1 MLRVGCAVEAMKVKR
16 TPSVLLP
23 VLALLLNAGIWGVS
37 WWPFR
42 QLQQGGL
49 HPLWTTALFFTVALA
64 GLLLLRPTAWR
75 GLRQP
80 ELWLLLLST
89 GLTNV
94 CFNWAVAIGDV
105 VRVVLLFYLMPGWT
119 MLLAWLLLG
128 ERPTRAALL
137 RLLLALL
144 GVAVVVWPAGGFAA
158 SAALSSADLLALLGG
173 LAFALTNV
181 LLKRLHQVPGTE
193 RMCAMFLG
201 GMLVAGSTAALG
213 GHWQLVT
220 GLPALDGSWTA
231 GVALLGLLFFIGN
244 MGLQYGASRLPSTT
258 TALVMLTEVVF
269 ASVSSVALGAATLSL
284 RTLAGAALI
293 LLASVLAA
301 RSE

>member
-1 MLRVGCAVEAMKVKR
+1 
-16 TPSVLLP
+16 
-23 VLALLLNAGIWGVS
+23 VS

-49 HPLWTTALFFTVALA
+49 HPLWSTCLLYAVALA
-64 GLLLLRPTAWR
+64 GLLVWRPPAWR
-75 GLRQP
+75 GLARRP
-80 ELWLLLLST
+80 ALWLLLFAT

-105 VRVVLLFYLMPGWT
+105 VRVVLLFYLMPGWAV
-119 MLLAWLLLG
+119 MLAWLLLG

-137 RLLLALL
+137 RLALAVL

-201 GMLVAGSTAALG
+201 GVLMAGSTAALG
-213 GHWQLVT
+213 GHWQWVAA
-220 GLPALDGSWTA
+220 LPALDGGWAA

-244 MGLQYGASRLPSTT
+244 MGLQYGASRLPSAT
-258 TALVMLTEVVF
+258 TAIVMLTEVVF
-269 ASVSSVALGAATLSL
+269 ASASSIALGAASLSL
-284 RTLAGAALI
+284 RTLLGAGLI
-293 LLASVLAA
+293 LLAALWAA
-301 RSE
+301 RSG